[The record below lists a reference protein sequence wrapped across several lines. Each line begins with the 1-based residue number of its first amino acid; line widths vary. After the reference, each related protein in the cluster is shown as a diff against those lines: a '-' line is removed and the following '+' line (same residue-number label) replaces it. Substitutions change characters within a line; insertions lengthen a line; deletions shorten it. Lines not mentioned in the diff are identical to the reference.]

1 MEFTAAAT
9 WLNTAFAGFDNAIL
23 EFMHRLEEA
32 AGGFVTPLAKFITLI
47 GEKGLWMFAL
57 AFVLMLFARTR
68 KLGICLFGAVC
79 CGALITNI
87 ILKDLIARPRP
98 FEAMAPFLKYW
109 KAVGSP
115 AEDGF
120 SFPSGH
126 VTAAAAGMSAIMFVK
141 GRKWILPAAGYV
153 FLMCFSRNYLMAHYP
168 SDVLAASLVGLISGF
183 VAYLIGSFIWEYI
196 DDNDDL
202 PFFRTLRHFSLPLPD
217 VSGVTKK
224 LNRVPSRGTDKK
236 EERKAPKAAK
246 KEAPRGRHSAA
257 EPQGRHSAPRHAAR
271 AAEPDFELDQ
281 FDEDIDIMLDE
292 SLEDEVKQGIQN
304 ADEDDYEAVIRA
316 SRRSEES
323 DTHAALDTDSHKAV
337 TGRHQAV
344 GTKRSAT
351 GVFEATGRILRAER
365 TGSHEAVRTGSH
377 EAVRTGRHAAAPAAD
392 KKSAGKNAKA
402 GLSFRNTRIFKSVRP
417 IVRRVLAGKDQV
429 HFPVAV
435 EVRRYDPDP
444 ESDGKIVDE
453 SRISVLHADEFRFRR
468 QWRIPC
474 DRLVR
479 EKKLAPRPAEL
490 RQLDRFA
497 FFQHSRVDMHSGL
510 PAVCVL
516 KRTLPAQRPG
526 VVHVGAQTSGRKK
539 DHRVLFCRHR
549 DTSPF
554 PASEFREENALKL
567 LRHIFP
573 DVLSIPIRQP
583 AVFEDRL
590 LAVLSR
596 NADPVI
602 FILKRRNV
610 RISRRKQE
618 TGHQKSRH
626 QKSRPLAKMSKFW
639 DHGLTFRFLM

>member
-32 AGGFVTPLAKFITLI
+32 AGGFVTPLAKFVTLI

-57 AFVLMLFARTR
+57 AFALMLFARTR

-168 SDVLAASLVGLISGF
+168 SDVLAASLVGLISGL

-217 VSGVTKK
+217 ISGVTKK
-224 LNRVPSRGTDKK
+224 LNRVPSRSADKK
-236 EERKAPKAAK
+236 ADRKAAK
-246 KEAPRGRHSAA
+246 AAKESAPRGRHSAA
-257 EPQGRHSAPRHAAR
+257 EAQGRHSAPRHAAR

-281 FDEDIDIMLDE
+281 FDEDIDMKLDE
-292 SLEDEVKQGIQN
+292 SLEDEVKQGLQ
-304 ADEDDYEAVIRA
+304 AEDADDYETVIRA
-316 SRRSEES
+316 SRRGEDSG
-323 DTHAALDTDSHKAV
+323 THAAVDTGRHAAA

-344 GTKRSAT
+344 SAKRSST
-351 GVFEATGRILRAER
+351 GVFEATGRILRAERTGSHEAVR

-402 GLSFRNTRIFKSVRP
+402 GLSKAAAGFGGMVSAAKSKMPAVKAPAALKWRAEQ
-417 IVRRVLAGKDQV
+417 RAAEQAAEATG
-429 HFPVAV
+429 PVAAPEAPAKSAAPAAAKAARPTSDWNARWEEYQARKERAQV
-435 EVRRYDPDP
+435 KTAPAAPGSSQMEFENRFAGDEDMKIVP
-444 ESDGKIVDE
+444 ESGAKEPV
-453 SRISVLHADEFRFRR
+453 
-468 QWRIPC
+468 
-474 DRLVR
+474 
-479 EKKLAPRPAEL
+479 EL
-490 RQLDRFA
+490 RQGADEAPAAPAAEAVSEEKPEAPAEAVKTEAMEEEKLLSPRK
-497 FFQHSRVDMHSGL
+497 
-510 PAVCVL
+510 PAVAEDE
-516 KRTLPAQRPG
+516 KPAEPAPG
-526 VVHVGAQTSGRKK
+526 AIFAPPPVKAE
-539 DHRVLFCRHR
+539 
-549 DTSPF
+549 
-554 PASEFREENALKL
+554 PAPVELDMSEFYSMLDGSYD
-567 LRHIFP
+567 F
-573 DVLSIPIRQP
+573 
-583 AVFEDRL
+583 
-590 LAVLSR
+590 SR
-596 NADPVI
+596 D
-602 FILKRRNV
+602 
-610 RISRRKQE
+610 
-618 TGHQKSRH
+618 
-626 QKSRPLAKMSKFW
+626 
-639 DHGLTFRFLM
+639 

>member
-323 DTHAALDTDSHKAV
+323 GTHAALDTDSHKAV

-344 GTKRSAT
+344 GAKRSAT

-377 EAVRTGRHAAAPAAD
+377 EAVRTGRHAAPASSPAAD
-392 KKSAGKNAKA
+392 KKSSGKNARA
-402 GLSFRNTRIFKSVRP
+402 GLSKAAAGFGSVVSAAKSRMPAVKAPAALKWRAEQSAAERSMEATGRVSAPEAPAKAETAAPRAARP
-417 IVRRVLAGKDQV
+417 TSDWNARWEEYQARKERAQVKTAPAAPGSSQMEFENRFAGDEDMKIV
-429 HFPVAV
+429 
-435 EVRRYDPDP
+435 P
-444 ESDGKIVDE
+444 ESGAKETV
-453 SRISVLHADEFRFRR
+453 
-468 QWRIPC
+468 
-474 DRLVR
+474 
-479 EKKLAPRPAEL
+479 
-490 RQLDRFA
+490 
-497 FFQHSRVDMHSGL
+497 
-510 PAVCVL
+510 
-516 KRTLPAQRPG
+516 LPAQQAGELSAVAAAAEEKPEEAVSVKAEEKVEEEKLLSPRKPVMDENEQPAEPVPG
-526 VVHVGAQTSGRKK
+526 AVFAPPPVKAE
-539 DHRVLFCRHR
+539 
-549 DTSPF
+549 
-554 PASEFREENALKL
+554 PAPVQLDMSEFYSMLDGSYD
-567 LRHIFP
+567 F
-573 DVLSIPIRQP
+573 
-583 AVFEDRL
+583 
-590 LAVLSR
+590 SR
-596 NADPVI
+596 D
-602 FILKRRNV
+602 
-610 RISRRKQE
+610 
-618 TGHQKSRH
+618 
-626 QKSRPLAKMSKFW
+626 
-639 DHGLTFRFLM
+639 